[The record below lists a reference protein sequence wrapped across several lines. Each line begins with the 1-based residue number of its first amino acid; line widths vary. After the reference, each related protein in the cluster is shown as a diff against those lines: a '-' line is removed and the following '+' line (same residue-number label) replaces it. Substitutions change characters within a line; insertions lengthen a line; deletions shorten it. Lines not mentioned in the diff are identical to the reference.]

1 MMKKIDLK
9 LKYLLINGNTIV
21 TLIVTN
27 KLNLDFAKLISIDF
41 IE

>member
-9 LKYLLINGNTIV
+9 LKYLLINGNTMV

>member
-9 LKYLLINGNTIV
+9 LKYLLINGNTMV

-27 KLNLDFAKLISIDF
+27 KLNLDFAKIISVDLI
-41 IE
+41 E

>member
-9 LKYLLINGNTIV
+9 LKYLLINGKTMV

-27 KLNLDFAKLISIDF
+27 KLNLDFAKIISVDLI
-41 IE
+41 E

>member
-9 LKYLLINGNTIV
+9 PKYLLINGNTMV

-27 KLNLDFAKLISIDF
+27 KLNLDFAKLISIEF

>member
-9 LKYLLINGNTIV
+9 LKYLLINGNTMV

-27 KLNLDFAKLISIDF
+27 KLNLDFAKLISVEF

>member
-9 LKYLLINGNTIV
+9 LKYLLINGNTMV

-27 KLNLDFAKLISIDF
+27 KLNLDFAKLISVDF